1 MNVHLK
7 VFIVNGVSKAYS
19 QEDLVPKPDNSF
31 QRAVRRNTPF
41 IPAVDWEQ
49 PSKRFYAANDVI
61 GYDIW
66 FKVAK

>member
-31 QRAVRRNTPF
+31 QRAVRRNTHNAEPLSF
-41 IPAVDWEQ
+41 LQLTGNSHLKDFMLQ
-49 PSKRFYAANDVI
+49 MM
-61 GYDIW
+61 
-66 FKVAK
+66 